1 MVSNSKEE
9 NNASTPGNM
18 MLISF
23 LYQII
28 LLIGE
33 SILLGGSKIGDEVLN
48 VSGVDEKFSGC

>member
-33 SILLGGSKIGDEVLN
+33 SILLGGSKIGDAVLD
-48 VSGVDEKFSGC
+48 VSGVDAKFSGC